1 MGQKPRELGQR
12 AQPGTPADGSETP
25 RIGSNGNIDG
35 GGTDDGAGGDEGE
48 TPNLDAVR
56 ELRLLTVLR
65 ELVERHSQSEAAEL
79 LGIGRKTIWRSM
91 TSGRLTPRLAI
102 ALEQW
107 LVEADRAALT
117 AVEQRVGAVEGQ
129 VDALGAG
136 LDALRSEFAGL
147 RETRAP
153 AQRRREPR
161 RAQTTPTRA
170 APAAQAERTAMAAG
184 GRDLPWRPYPQ
195 LVTAEP
201 EAGEERFYGEAT
213 PTVAAWREA
222 RRAAREGRRRRER
235 LDAELRMRELE
246 LVLIGDH
253 ELTLP
258 PAVYPWDRADRRNE
272 LWRRREALA
281 DARDE
286 RNRALWGRRAR
297 RLLTLGLWWK

>member
-1 MGQKPRELGQR
+1 MEG
-12 AQPGTPADGSETP
+12 A
-25 RIGSNGNIDG
+25 
-35 GGTDDGAGGDEGE
+35 GTDHGAAGPDGD
-48 TPNLDAVR
+48 TPDLDAVR
-56 ELRLLTVLR
+56 ELRLLAVLR
-65 ELVERHSQSEAAEL
+65 DLVERHSRGEAAEL

-117 AVEQRVGAVEGQ
+117 SVEQRVSALEGRLDAVGESLQ
-129 VDALGAG
+129 AG

-147 RETRAP
+147 REDGTP
-153 AQRRREPR
+153 AERRREPR
-161 RAQTTPTRA
+161 PARARPTRA
-170 APAAQAERTAMAAG
+170 EPDAHPQTTAG
-184 GRDLPWRPYPQ
+184 GLDLRWRPYPQ
-195 LVTAEP
+195 LVTTEP
-201 EAGEERFYGEAT
+201 APGEERFYGEAT
-213 PTVAAWREA
+213 ANVVAWRDA
-222 RRAAREGRRRRER
+222 RRASREGRRRLER

-286 RNRALWGRRAR
+286 RRRALWRRRAR
-297 RLLTLGLWWK
+297 RVLTLGLWWN

>member
-1 MGQKPRELGQR
+1 MGGAGADDHIEE
-12 AQPGTPADGSETP
+12 ADG
-25 RIGSNGNIDG
+25 DG
-35 GGTDDGAGGDEGE
+35 EA
-48 TPNLDAVR
+48 PNLDAVR
-56 ELRLLTVLR
+56 ELRLLAVLR
-65 ELVERHSQSEAAEL
+65 DLVERHSQIEAAEL

-107 LVEADRAALT
+107 LVEADRAALS
-117 AVEQRVGAVEGQ
+117 AVEQRVSALEER
-129 VDALGAG
+129 VDALGESLQAG

-147 RETRAP
+147 HETRAP
-153 AQRRREPR
+153 APRRREPQAR
-161 RAQTTPTRA
+161 TMPTRA
-170 APAAQAERTAMAAG
+170 EPGTRTETTAAG
-184 GRDLPWRPYPQ
+184 SGDLPWRPYPQ

-201 EAGEERFYGEAT
+201 EPGEERFYGEAT
-213 PTVAAWREA
+213 PTVVAWREA
-222 RRAAREGRRRRER
+222 RRAVREGRRRLER

-281 DARDE
+281 DARGE
-286 RNRALWGRRAR
+286 RNRALRRRRAR
-297 RLLTLGLWWK
+297 RVLTLGLWWQ